1 MRAFARRKRMSVP
14 KWKIWLSYLF
24 EIHIESTSSDYNP
37 HLYVSL
43 YKGRFQLSTANA
55 VYSFGDLYTNFSRTF
70 AQWDWEQFPID
81 DVLLLGLGLGSI
93 PLMLEETY
101 EQACHFTAVEIDE
114 EVVDLAYRY
123 VLSELESPV
132 EMITTDAAVAVAQF
146 PAQSYDLI
154 CVDIFDDDKVPAQ
167 FETED
172 FLAQA
177 AQLLRPGGVLLFNRL
192 AATAKDKELS
202 TRFFE
207 EHFQRVFPNSYS
219 LDVGGN
225 FMLVSDG
232 AAVGKMNN

>member
-1 MRAFARRKRMSVP
+1 MVNH
-14 KWKIWLSYLF
+14 IYL
-24 EIHIESTSSDYNP
+24 IHSMGMDEMP
-37 HLYVSL
+37 
-43 YKGRFQLSTANA
+43 AA
-55 VYSFGDLYTNFSRTF
+55 
-70 AQWDWEQFPID
+70 
-81 DVLLLGLGLGSI
+81 
-93 PLMLEETY
+93 LMTK
-101 EQACHFTAVEIDE
+101 Q
-114 EVVDLAYRY
+114 
-123 VLSELESPV
+123 
-132 EMITTDAAVAVAQF
+132 
-146 PAQSYDLI
+146 DLI